1 MRAFVLG
8 SVLLLA
14 SATSGYS
21 LGHHAVSSQY
31 QAHDGVGGYSYGY
44 ADENSQKH
52 ETKDAHGVTHGGYSY
67 VDGDGHLQTVKYTAD
82 PIHGFQVA
90 ATNLPK
96 GPAPVPVHDVHAH
109 HAPIYTA
116 YAAPWTA
123 YSHQVALGHNG
134 APIET
139 PEVQAAKAA
148 HFAAHA
154 EAKSRLH
161 KRSASWG
168 YVPAD
173 TPEVSAAKA
182 AHFAAHAAVK
192 SGHGPVA
199 PIAAHHQ
206 HWDHH
211 SAQAEKPWHGPIHI
225 PVIHKGVPVEPKEVQ
240 HARVAHAAA
249 YAKVQG
255 HQDYSHYA
263 PAQDHYEGHH
273 EEAKSYGAWHGPQH
287 VPVIHNGVPVETPEV
302 QHAKAAHL
310 NALASAGA
318 HSGYA
323 PASAPAWGHGPEDDG
338 SYDAAKYE
346 RADY

>member
-302 QHAKAAHL
+302 QHAKASHL

-323 PASAPAWGHGPEDDG
+323 PASAPAWGHGAEDDG